1 MKNLVLVIGSLLLGV
16 GLGMAATRREFSKEE
31 LPTEQFLAA
40 IRSGVSNEYAGPKV
54 VVVDGSTFD
63 FGKMDRHA
71 EGEHVFVIRNDGN
84 RPLTLE
90 KGQTTC
96 KCTMSEMKDG
106 ELQPGESIPIKLTWT
121 AKTGDANFSQSAEIK
136 TSDPRQPL
144 VRLNVFGK
152 IIDAL
157 RADRAQLTLGT
168 LSASEDA
175 TRKFRLHAFR
185 GENQLAVT
193 QHEFTI
199 PEHAAHFT
207 ADFRPL
213 TPDELKEEVGAKSGV
228 EVSIHVKSG
237 LPLGA
242 VRQTIRLTTNLEEAS
257 PLDVPIEGHIVGDIV
272 LVGPAFVVSDKSIVN
287 ISDVTSAK
295 GKTVNAFILV
305 KGPHRDETKLTLKS
319 VEPSDSLQATLGEV
333 ATDNPQVD
341 RYPIT
346 ITIPPGSNQTNRIGL
361 TDKDAG
367 VIRVETTHP
376 RIKEFVILVRYAIT
390 E

>member
-16 GLGMAATRREFSKEE
+16 GLGMAATRREFGKEE

-40 IRSGVSNEYAGPKV
+40 IRSGVSNEFAGPKV

-175 TRKFRLHAFR
+175 TRKFRLYAFR
-185 GENQLAVT
+185 GEMQLAVT

-199 PEHAAHFT
+199 PEHAEHFT

-305 KGPHRDETKLTLKS
+305 KGPHRAETKLTLKS

-361 TDKDAG
+361 TAKDAG